1 MDGPIALVDDEIT
14 WCRLLAKSLAKGD
27 YQVEAFK
34 TVESLVAVVVQI

>member
-14 WCRLLAKSLAKGD
+14 WCRLLAKSVAKGD

-34 TVESLVAVVVQI
+34 TMESLVAVMVQI